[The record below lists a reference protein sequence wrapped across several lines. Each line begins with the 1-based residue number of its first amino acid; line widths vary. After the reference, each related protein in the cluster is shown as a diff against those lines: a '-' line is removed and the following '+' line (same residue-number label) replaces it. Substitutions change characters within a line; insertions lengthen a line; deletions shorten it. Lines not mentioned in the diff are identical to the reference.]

1 MRHSPDR
8 KHFLIPKDGSAPKDG
23 RVRCILLI
31 AVLLSGATSVFAQSP
46 CVEPP
51 MPAPVDG
58 AARSADQMRAAMA
71 DARNFIAQSGV
82 YQECLMKEVDAAK
95 TQAAAASQPFD
106 PAIETGARAKAD
118 ASQKAQERVGA
129 AANGAMAAYKNA
141 HHPN

>member
-1 MRHSPDR
+1 
-8 KHFLIPKDGSAPKDG
+8 
-23 RVRCILLI
+23 
-31 AVLLSGATSVFAQSP
+31 
-46 CVEPP
+46 

-58 AARSADQMRAAMA
+58 AALTADQMRAAMA

-118 ASQKAQERVGA
+118 ASQKAQEKAGA
-129 AANGAMAAYKNA
+129 AANGAMATYKNA

>member
-1 MRHSPDR
+1 
-8 KHFLIPKDGSAPKDG
+8 
-23 RVRCILLI
+23 VRCIFLI
-31 AVLLSGATSVFAQSP
+31 AALLASATPVFAQSL

-51 MPAPVDG
+51 IPALG
-58 AARSADQMRAAMA
+58 EALTADQIRAAMA

-82 YQECLMKEVDAAK
+82 YQECLMKEVEAAK

-106 PAIETGARAKAD
+106 PAIGAGARAKAD
-118 ASQKAQERVGA
+118 ASQKAQEKVSA

>member
-1 MRHSPDR
+1 MRHSQDR
-8 KHFLIPKDGSAPKDG
+8 KDS
-23 RVRCILLI
+23 RVRCIFLI
-31 AVLLSGATSVFAQSP
+31 AVLMLGATPVFAQSL

-51 MPAPVDG
+51 MPTPVDG
-58 AARSADQMRAAMA
+58 AALTADQMRAAMA

-95 TQAAAASQPFD
+95 TQAATASQPFD

-118 ASQKAQERVGA
+118 ASQKAQEKASA